1 MSFEGIKERVVA
13 YQERCL
19 AAAGDSAKGVDWKGP
34 EAQHLLFGVIQ
45 SMGILPDSSVLDI
58 GCGLAHFYDFLSS
71 RGFRG
76 KYTGIDISPALVAL
90 ARKRLPHA
98 DVRVAD
104 VLDGAAPMESHDF
117 VVASGVFT
125 ARLGTPVAE
134 YEEYVERMIRRMWEL
149 AGTGAVFNMLTSYV
163 DYEAEHL
170 YYADPARYLSLA
182 KSLSRYVAVRHDFP
196 GYFFA
201 VGMYR
206 SARGAGG

>member
-1 MSFEGIKERVVA
+1 VSFEDIKERVVA
-13 YQERCL
+13 YQERCF

-34 EAQHLLFGVIQ
+34 EAQYLLFEVIE
-45 SMGILPDSSVLDI
+45 SMGILPDSSVLDV
-58 GCGLAHFYDFLSS
+58 GCGLAHLYDFLTS

-76 KYTGIDISPALVAL
+76 KYTGVDISPALVAQ
-90 ARKRLPHA
+90 ARARLPHA

-104 VLDGAAPMESHDF
+104 VLDGAAPVESHDF

-134 YEEYVERMIRRMWEL
+134 YEDYVEKMIRRMWEL
-149 AGTGAVFNMLTSYV
+149 ARAGAVFNMLTSYV
-163 DYEAEHL
+163 DFEAEHL
-170 YYADPARYLSLA
+170 YYADPGKYLSLA
-182 KSLSRYVAVRHDFP
+182 KSMSRYVALRHDFP
-196 GYFFA
+196 GFFFA